1 MLNLETIEET
11 LVGLQTASPWALLLA
26 AAAGLLLALTP
37 TVLATVPV
45 VMGYVAGEPGLRR
58 WKAFTRSLA
67 FVVGTATTFGAY
79 GLVFG
84 WAGSKF
90 AAFFGANGYLIAG
103 VIMVLLGLAMLG
115 AFRFRVPSVTAPE
128 RRVESLG
135 GAFLL
140 GLPFGLVGSA
150 CPCSIPVVLTM
161 LLYAGVTGS
170 AWYGALLLFVFALV
184 RGLPLIL
191 AGTFTGLLKDFKAV
205 ARWQPRLEKASGL
218 LLIVLGVAFVAQ
230 RFGAVAAAV
239 ATGITVLSVV
249 VWLVVIALRARGVGG
264 EAGGPKDEAAALVEA
279 EISTPGMVC
288 EGCAETLSRSLL
300 ALQAVHKVLTDVKR
314 KRVRVFYNPLM
325 ATEGGLRQRVEELG
339 FM

>member
-1 MLNLETIEET
+1 MLNLESIEET
-11 LVGLQTASPWALLLA
+11 LAGLQTASPWALLLA
-26 AAAGLLLALTP
+26 AGAGLLLALTP
-37 TVLATVPV
+37 AVLATVPV
-45 VMGYVAGEPGLRR
+45 VMGYVAGEPGIRR
-58 WKAFTRSLA
+58 RKAFTRSLA

-84 WAGSKF
+84 WAGTKF

-103 VIMVLLGLAMLG
+103 VVMVLLGLAMLK
-115 AFRFRVPSVTAPE
+115 AFRLRAPSVTAPE
-128 RRVESLG
+128 RRVESLA
-135 GAFLL
+135 GAYLL

-161 LLYAGVTGS
+161 LLYAGTTGS

-184 RGLPLIL
+184 RGLPLVL

-230 RFGAVAAAV
+230 RFGTVAAAI
-239 ATGITVLSVV
+239 ATGITALSALG
-249 VWLVVIALRARGVGG
+249 WLVAAGLRRCAD
-264 EAGGPKDEAAALVEA
+264 AQAGPKDEAVALA
-279 EISTPGMVC
+279 ETEIGTPGMVC

-300 ALQAVHKVLTDVKR
+300 ALQAVHQVVPDVKQ
-314 KRVRVFYNPLM
+314 KRVRVVYNPQRT
-325 ATEGGLRQRVEELG
+325 TEESLRRHVEDLG
-339 FM
+339 FL

>member
-1 MLNLETIEET
+1 MLNLESIEET
-11 LVGLQTASPWALLLA
+11 LAGLQTASPWALLLA
-26 AAAGLLLALTP
+26 AGAGLLLALTP
-37 TVLATVPV
+37 AVLATVPV
-45 VMGYVAGEPGLRR
+45 VMGYVAGEPGIRR
-58 WKAFTRSLA
+58 RKAFTRSLA
-67 FVVGTATTFGAY
+67 FVFGTATTFGAY

-84 WAGSKF
+84 WAGTKF

-103 VIMVLLGLAMLG
+103 VVMVLLGLAMLK
-115 AFRFRVPSVTAPE
+115 AFRLRALSVTAPE
-128 RRVESLG
+128 RRVESLV
-135 GAFLL
+135 GAYLL

-161 LLYAGVTGS
+161 LLYAGTTGS

-184 RGLPLIL
+184 RGLPLVL

-239 ATGITVLSVV
+239 ATGITALSVV
-249 VWLVVIALRARGVGG
+249 GWLLATALRGRANNQS
-264 EAGGPKDEAAALVEA
+264 GPKDEGAPLAET

-300 ALQAVHKVLTDVKR
+300 ALQGVHQVVPDVKH
-314 KRVRVFYNPLM
+314 KRVRVIFNPQRT
-325 ATEGGLRQRVEELG
+325 TEDSLRRHVEDLG
-339 FM
+339 FL